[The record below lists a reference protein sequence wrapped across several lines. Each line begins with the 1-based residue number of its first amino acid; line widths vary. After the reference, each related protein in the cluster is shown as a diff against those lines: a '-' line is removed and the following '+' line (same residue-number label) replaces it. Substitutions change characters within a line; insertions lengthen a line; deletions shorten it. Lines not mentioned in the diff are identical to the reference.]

1 MRFSDFAKFFA
12 FLVPL
17 KLPTEVNSTNNHRF
31 GSVNFALSFI
41 IDKGEG
47 VVKVLAAGELL
58 AVHLVPHYGVD
69 SGEAGVALHPH
80 ANVGDVEFVGKGHRL
95 AVYLATADDKYLLLA
110 LAHRQGCLQRGSHL
124 ATLNTQFA
132 IACDDNVAAAGQGSP
147 DALVGLTPH
156 NDRVTESHSF
166 EVRKIF
172 GYVPGHSA
180 ARTYNAV
187 LCHGNYQRE
196 FGFHIVCKVLSI

>member
-1 MRFSDFAKFFA
+1 MVGGVLFMYSRKLFF
-12 FLVPL
+12 V
-17 KLPTEVNSTNNHRF
+17 VH
-31 GSVNFALSFI
+31 
-41 IDKGEG
+41 KGEG
-47 VVKVLAAGELL
+47 VIEILAAGELL
-58 AVHLVPHYGVD
+58 AVHLVPHCGVD

-95 AVYLATADDKYLLLA
+95 AVYLATTDDKNLLLA

-124 ATLNTQFA
+124 ATLNTQVA

-147 DALVGLTPH
+147 DALVGLAPH
-156 NDRVTESHSF
+156 NDRVTESHSL
-166 EVRKIF
+166 EVRKVF

-196 FGFHIVCKVLSI
+196 FHIFFLLQISKTTLGL